1 MTLLNQKQYET
12 TVETIIQDI
21 GFEAE
26 TPDELLQFRNLIY
39 KILLTYEKL
48 NTIRHTGFGEQ

>member
-1 MTLLNQKQYET
+1 MGLLNQKQYET